1 MIEDMMTIHFIAVDV
16 GNASDESAS
25 IEQGIGCC
33 SWTGMAKIKLSII
46 RVKITFQSE
55 LLVRTF

>member
-1 MIEDMMTIHFIAVDV
+1 MIEDMMIIHLIAVDI
-16 GNASDESAS
+16 GNASEESAS

-33 SWTGMAKIKLSII
+33 SWTSVAEAKLSII
-46 RVKITFQSE
+46 RVKITFQSG